1 MGTLLD
7 MVFGSS
13 GSRVD
18 RINKATADA
27 EAGVKVT
34 NPTLGQPGGEEAKAG
49 TVDESAALKRK
60 KKRKRQLASRKTG
73 SSLSRDAVRSIT

>member
-13 GSRVD
+13 GSRPARV
-18 RINKATADA
+18 NKAIDDA
-27 EAGVKVT
+27 VEGKKVT
-34 NPTLGQPGGEEAKAG
+34 NPTLGQPGGEEAKAAG
-49 TVDESAALKRK
+49 DTAALKRK
-60 KKRKRQLASRKTG
+60 KKRNKQLASRKTG